1 MTQKYHDAFVDELKI
16 ASVLKETMN
25 PQTGSPN
32 LNIKASLIVPTKREY
47 DAELDDPVKKAAE
60 AKK

>member
-1 MTQKYHDAFVDELKI
+1 
-16 ASVLKETMN
+16 MN

-47 DAELDDPVKKAAE
+47 DAELDDLVKKAAE

>member
-1 MTQKYHDAFVDELKI
+1 LKI

-47 DAELDDPVKKAAE
+47 DAELDDLVKKAAE